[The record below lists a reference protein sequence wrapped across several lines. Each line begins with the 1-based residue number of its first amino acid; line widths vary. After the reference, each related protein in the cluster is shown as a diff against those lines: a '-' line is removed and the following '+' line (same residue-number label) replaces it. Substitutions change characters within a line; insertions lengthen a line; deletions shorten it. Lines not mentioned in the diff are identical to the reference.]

1 MPMMLVNVDERTG
14 FQMWR
19 NVDENHQPIQQ
30 LGKKKERERIKK
42 MLEEDDE
49 MLPEEFILNFANPS
63 FKDKAESCIH
73 SYIRKKK
80 KAAVSKLVGRKY
92 FALKNARGNQ

>member
-19 NVDENHQPIQQ
+19 NVDENHQPIQP
-30 LGKKKERERIKK
+30 LSKEKERERIKK

-49 MLPEEFILNFANPS
+49 MLPEEFILNFANPG
-63 FKDKAESCIH
+63 FKDKAES
-73 SYIRKKK
+73 YIRFCSRKKK
-80 KAAVSKLVGRKY
+80 KAAVGKLVDRKY